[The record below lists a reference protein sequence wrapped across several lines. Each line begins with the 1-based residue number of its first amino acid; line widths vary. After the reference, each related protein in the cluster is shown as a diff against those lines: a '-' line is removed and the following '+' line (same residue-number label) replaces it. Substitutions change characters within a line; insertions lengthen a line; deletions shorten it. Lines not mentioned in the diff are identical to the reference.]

1 MENQIRP
8 PILGF
13 SQKALDKLDRV
24 VIPEGIRVAFGEDK
38 SLFLVPWL
46 DRSIGVFGLEK
57 FQELTRRFSGNPSQ
71 RFRADRRNLLR
82 HVGTYACQANLDQQG
97 RIVIPKP
104 LKDWAYIE
112 KEVTLLG
119 AFDMCEIWAT
129 SKYREVM
136 EKSKVEYDKA
146 LESVLCEDTELP
158 GVPETVSGTFTLTGA
173 LIPVKE
179 PES

>member
-1 MENQIRP
+1 METQARP

-13 SQKALDKLDRV
+13 CKKTLDKLDRV
-24 VIPEGIRVAFGEDK
+24 VIPENIRLAFGDEK
-38 SLFLVPWL
+38 SLYLVPWL
-46 DRSIGVFGLEK
+46 DRSIGVFSLEC
-57 FQELTRRFSGNPSQ
+57 FQDLTRRFCGKPSQ
-71 RFRADRRNLLR
+71 RFQADRRNLLR

-97 RIVIPKP
+97 RIIIPKP

-146 LESVLCEDTELP
+146 LETVLCEDTDLP
-158 GVPETVSGTFTLTGA
+158 GDSVNASRTGD
-173 LIPVKE
+173 PVKE

>member
-13 SQKALDKLDRV
+13 FQKTLDKLDRV
-24 VIPEGIRVAFGEDK
+24 VIPENIRAGFGDEK
-38 SLFLVPWL
+38 ALFLVPWL
-46 DRSIGVFGLEK
+46 DRSIGVFALDT
-57 FQELTRRFSGNPSQ
+57 FQALTLRFRGKPSQ
-71 RFRADRRNLLR
+71 RFHADRRNLLR

-97 RIVIPKP
+97 RIIIPKP

-146 LESVLCEDTELP
+146 LEKVLCEDIDLP
-158 GVPETVSGTFTLTGA
+158 GVSEHVSETGV
-173 LIPVKE
+173 PVKE
-179 PES
+179 SGS